1 MKISEWGKN
10 ERPRERLER
19 LGAENLSDT
28 ELLAIL
34 IRTGAK
40 TMNAADL
47 AREILAASGGSLT
60 GLSLMS
66 LERLSIH
73 PGIGKVKAITLK
85 AAFELG
91 RRFAAES
98 SDSFRSMAINDSGR
112 AFSLLYPHLKDLD
125 HEECWVIFLNRG
137 NKVISIDR
145 ISKGGSS
152 ATIVDRKIILRMAV
166 EKLAGGIIL
175 AHNHPSGNR
184 FPGEADIRETRAL
197 KEAAKIMDV
206 SLLDHIIIAGN
217 GYYSFSDADNL

>member
-19 LGAENLSDT
+19 FGAENLSDA

-40 TMNAADL
+40 SVNAADL
-47 AREILAASGGSLT
+47 ARELLAASGGSLA

-66 LERLSIH
+66 LERLSAH

-91 RRFAAES
+91 RRFAAEA
-98 SDSFRSMAINDSGR
+98 SDSFRNTSINDSR
-112 AFSLLYPHLKDLD
+112 KAFSLLYPHLKDLD

-137 NKVISIDR
+137 NKVISLDR

-152 ATIVDRKIILRMAV
+152 ATIVDRKIILKMAV

-184 FPGEADIRETRAL
+184 FPGEADIRETKAL
-197 KEAAKIMDV
+197 KEAARIMDIA
-206 SLLDHIIIAGN
+206 LMDHIIIAGS
-217 GYYSFSDADNL
+217 GYYSFSDSSSL

>member
-98 SDSFRSMAINDSGR
+98 SDSLRSMAVNDSGR

-197 KEAAKIMDV
+197 KEAARIMDV